1 MFVVALSGVH
11 RQMMRVRDRAI
22 SEARQRLHVI
32 TTRIAA
38 APESTLNKEDA
49 TRLMASDTIER
60 RAREIAVWPLT
71 GGLYVRSGAI
81 LLGVLIGLITRAIG
95 TALGV

>member
-1 MFVVALSGVH
+1 
-11 RQMMRVRDRAI
+11 MMRLRDRAV
-22 SEARQRLHVI
+22 SEARHRLQVI
-32 TTRIAA
+32 STRIAD
-38 APESTLNKEDA
+38 APESRLNEGDA
-49 TRLMASDTIER
+49 TLLMASDTLER

-71 GGLYVRSGAI
+71 GGLYVRTGAI